1 MKYQP
6 VILLLHTEAQMQYL
20 IYYVSEGSRKGY
32 IISKPKANPNA
43 TIADQMVWP
52 TLLKCLQH
60 IVNLHSNF
68 WGIMPI
74 PLQQAYETDIA
85 HFAFIMQLES
95 PDYQLP
101 PHWQY
106 PQVNQ

>member
-1 MKYQP
+1 
-6 VILLLHTEAQMQYL
+6 
-20 IYYVSEGSRKGY
+20 
-32 IISKPKANPNA
+32 
-43 TIADQMVWP
+43 
-52 TLLKCLQH
+52 
-60 IVNLHSNF
+60 
-68 WGIMPI
+68 MPI